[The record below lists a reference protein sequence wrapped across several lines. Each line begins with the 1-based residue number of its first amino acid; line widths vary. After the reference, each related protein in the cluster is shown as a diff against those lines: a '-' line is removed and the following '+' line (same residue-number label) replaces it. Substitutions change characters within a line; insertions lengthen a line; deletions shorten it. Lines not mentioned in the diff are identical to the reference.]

1 MLKSSAASQKILK
14 ILTETEEDHLN
25 SLATTIHSLEDVIK
39 DLQNIVK
46 ILFKT
51 LKTLRLPYIKP
62 KNSQDISELTKSLT
76 FMIPIICNYSKIEP
90 HQIQLYSC
98 DEELKEI
105 NVTIRNSEDLIS
117 KIFNLP
123 SEGLFLSS
131 NDCKDLAAL
140 IMGAIRDSSSNELK
154 KKIKKIEE
162 KAIEYGNKML
172 KYKKLNT

>member
-1 MLKSSAASQKILK
+1 
-14 ILTETEEDHLN
+14 
-25 SLATTIHSLEDVIK
+25 
-39 DLQNIVK
+39 
-46 ILFKT
+46 
-51 LKTLRLPYIKP
+51 
-62 KNSQDISELTKSLT
+62 
-76 FMIPIICNYSKIEP
+76 MIPIICNYSKIEP

-123 SEGLFLSS
+123 SEGLLLSS

>member
-62 KNSQDISELTKSLT
+62 KNSQDISNLH
-76 FMIPIICNYSKIEP
+76 CN
-90 HQIQLYSC
+90 
-98 DEELKEI
+98 
-105 NVTIRNSEDLIS
+105 
-117 KIFNLP
+117 
-123 SEGLFLSS
+123 
-131 NDCKDLAAL
+131 
-140 IMGAIRDSSSNELK
+140 
-154 KKIKKIEE
+154 
-162 KAIEYGNKML
+162 
-172 KYKKLNT
+172 